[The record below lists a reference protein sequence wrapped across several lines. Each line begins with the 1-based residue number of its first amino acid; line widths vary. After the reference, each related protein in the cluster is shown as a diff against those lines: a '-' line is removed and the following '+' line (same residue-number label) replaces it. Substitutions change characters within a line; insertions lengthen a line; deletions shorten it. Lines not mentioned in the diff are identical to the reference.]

1 MSALYRHIT
10 IIYVLLLTGV
20 IGASLF
26 AGAVVAPVIFNSKLA
41 LGSVEL
47 SRFQE
52 GLIMT
57 ENFVRLSY
65 PLALVCLFS
74 FIFELHRYFK
84 VQTDWIALISM
95 SLMVATGLMFSF
107 YFVPEIV
114 YLQAQGPEVT
124 QSPMFSSIHKTSEI
138 SFKITAISG
147 LILAYRNLM
156 KLKG

>member
-1 MSALYRHIT
+1 MSALYRNIT
-10 IIYVLLLTGV
+10 IIYTLLLTGA

-26 AGAVVAPVIFNSKLA
+26 AGAAVAPVIFNSKLA
-41 LGSVEL
+41 LGSAEL

-65 PLALVCLFS
+65 PLAMVCLFS
-74 FIFELHRYFK
+74 FAFELHSYFK
-84 VQTDWIALISM
+84 RQTDWIALISM
-95 SLMVATGLMFSF
+95 ALMVATGLMFSF

-114 YLQAQGPEVT
+114 HLQSQGPEVT
-124 QSPMFSSIHKTSEI
+124 QSPLFASIHKTSEI

-147 LILAYRNLM
+147 VVLAYRNLI
-156 KLKG
+156 KLSG